1 MSENMKFTD
10 SRIRAF
16 KPKANRYEVWETGRK
31 GFGLRVAPTGRKSWV
46 FLYRFN
52 GKARRMTLG
61 VYPRMKLAQAH
72 EAHGK
77 AEARLN
83 DGFDPGAE
91 LVEAKN
97 AERNAETVL
106 DLFNE
111 YYKRHALPKKKSAAA
126 DKRLFEKDILPVW
139 GKKKAKD
146 IVRRDAIILL
156 DGIVDRG
163 SGVMANRCLALL
175 SRMWK
180 FGLERSILETT
191 PFFALPKPTKETPRK
206 RALSDSEI
214 ILFWNG
220 IEALGMS
227 ENMQFALKLMLA
239 TGTRRAEAV
248 EAPLSEFD
256 LDKREW
262 IIAAAR
268 RKNTRLEIEPV
279 DLLVPLSDLVCVLIG
294 EIQEHNAARLAESNA
309 QREAKGRPP
318 VEPSRFLFPN
328 EHTGQ
333 ALTPLAISHALRNRF
348 GKFDGLE
355 LKKSL
360 GIDEFERF
368 TAHDLRRSCFSGMQ
382 RLKIPTPT
390 AHKIL
395 GHIEGN
401 RLTRTYGVYEFEEE
415 KAEALQRWGCHI
427 ARLLSGHDDTNK
439 VIALD
444 DTRQHA

>member
-16 KPKANRYEVWETGRK
+16 RPRTNRYEIWETGRK
-31 GFGLRVAPTGRKSWV
+31 GFGLRVAPTGRKSWI
-46 FLYRFN
+46 FLYRFH

-61 VYPRMKLAQAH
+61 VYPRINLAQAH
-72 EAHGK
+72 EVHGR

-106 DLFNE
+106 DLWGE

-126 DKRLFEKDILPVW
+126 DKRLFEKDIGPLW

-146 IVRRDAIILL
+146 IIRRDAIKLL

-163 SGVMANRCLALL
+163 SPVMANRCLALL
-175 SRMWK
+175 TRVWK
-180 FGLERSILETT
+180 FGLQRDILDTT
-191 PFFALPKPTKETPRK
+191 PFFALEKPSKETPRK
-206 RALSDSEI
+206 RVLTDNEI

-227 ENMQFALKLMLA
+227 KNMQFALKLMLA

-256 LDKREW
+256 LNKKEW
-262 IIAAAR
+262 VIAATR
-268 RKNTRLEIEPV
+268 RKNTRPDIDPS
-279 DLLVPLSDLVCVLIG
+279 DLLVPLSDLAVALIG

-318 VEPSRFLFPN
+318 IEPSRFLFPN

-333 ALTPLAISHALRNRF
+333 ALTPLSISHALRNRF

-360 GIDEFERF
+360 GIHDFERF

-382 RLKIPTPT
+382 RLKIPTAT
-390 AHKIL
+390 AHKVL

-401 RLTRTYGVYEFEEE
+401 KMTRTYGVYEFEDE
-415 KAEALQRWGCHI
+415 KAEALQRWGRHI
-427 ARLLSGHDDTNK
+427 AGLLSGQEEAGK
-439 VIALD
+439 VVNLAD
-444 DTRQHA
+444 RR